1 MADLEEKILKQNI
14 PGKYSTW
21 REYESEDEESSSTD
35 ELQQSPLDH
44 TTPPQQLPHSYTDGK
59 SAKTGVKG
67 VLSDHKAV
75 KKFEKLKLEQEHAE
89 QWDALKQATEGTT
102 LQPGEQSI
110 SIAFQKSQQQQHDS
124 DSESDSDDSDFL
136 DDDFL
141 EAYKQ
146 QRIQQLQ
153 AQENSIPRFGTVLE
167 LNSLLD
173 FSNEIDDTD
182 ASIFCIFHLYK
193 DDIPCCRLM
202 NEHLEHIA
210 RDVDYCR
217 FFRLKASIVKE
228 DFDHVGFPC
237 VLVYKAGT
245 EIANLTPITKSMEI
259 VDRNRFTSEDVKIV
273 LQSIGIHHPFRS
285 TI

>member
-21 REYESEDEESSSTD
+21 RGYESEDEESNSSD
-35 ELQQSPLDH
+35 ELQQAPLDH
-44 TTPPQQLPHSYTDGK
+44 ITPTQQLPDCCTDGQ

-110 SIAFQKSQQQQHDS
+110 SIAFQKSQKQQHDS
-124 DSESDSDDSDFL
+124 DSDSDDSDFL

-173 FSNEIDDTD
+173 FSNEIDETD
-182 ASIFCIFHLYK
+182 PSVFCIFHLYQ
-193 DDIPCCRLM
+193 DDVSCCRLM

-210 RDVDYCR
+210 RDLDYCR

-259 VDRNRFTSEDVKIV
+259 VDRNRFTAEDVKVV
-273 LQSIGIHHPFRS
+273 LQSIGVHHPFRS
-285 TI
+285 II

>member
-21 REYESEDEESSSTD
+21 RGYESEDEESNSSD
-35 ELQQSPLDH
+35 ELQQAPLDH
-44 TTPPQQLPHSYTDGK
+44 TTPTQQLPDCCTDGQ

-110 SIAFQKSQQQQHDS
+110 SIAFQKSQKQQHDS
-124 DSESDSDDSDFL
+124 DSDSDDSDFL

-182 ASIFCIFHLYK
+182 SSIFCIFHLYQ
-193 DDIPCCRLM
+193 DDVSCCRLM

-210 RDVDYCR
+210 RDLDYCR

-259 VDRNRFTSEDVKIV
+259 VDRNRFTAEDVKVV
-273 LQSIGIHHPFRS
+273 LQSIGVHHPFRS
-285 TI
+285 II

>member
-1 MADLEEKILKQNI
+1 MADLEETILKQNI

-21 REYESEDEESSSTD
+21 RGYESEDEESNSSD
-35 ELQQSPLDH
+35 ELQQSPLDL
-44 TTPPQQLPHSYTDGK
+44 TKPTQQLPDSYTDTQ

-75 KKFEKLKLEQEHAE
+75 KNFEKLKLEQEHAE

-110 SIAFQKSQQQQHDS
+110 SIAFQKSQKQQHDS
-124 DSESDSDDSDFL
+124 DSDSDDSDFL

-141 EAYKQ
+141 ESYKQ

-173 FSNEIDDTD
+173 FSNEIDETD
-182 ASIFCIFHLYK
+182 PSVFCIFHMYQ
-193 DDIPCCRLM
+193 DDVSCCRLM
-202 NEHLEHIA
+202 NEHLERIA
-210 RDVDYCR
+210 RDLDYCR

-245 EIANLTPITKSMEI
+245 EIANLTPITISMEI
-259 VDRNRFTSEDVKIV
+259 ADRNRFTAEDVKVV
-273 LQSIGIHHPFRS
+273 LQSKGVHHPFRS

>member
-1 MADLEEKILKQNI
+1 MADLEERILKQNI

-35 ELQQSPLDH
+35 DLQQSPLDH
-44 TTPPQQLPHSYTDGK
+44 ITPTQQLPDSYTDTQ

-89 QWDALKQATEGTT
+89 QWYALKQATEGTT

-110 SIAFQKSQQQQHDS
+110 SIAFQKSQKQQNDS
-124 DSESDSDDSDFL
+124 DSDSDSYDSDFL

-182 ASIFCIFHLYK
+182 PGIFCIFHLYQ
-193 DDIPCCRLM
+193 DNVSCCRLM

-210 RDVDYCR
+210 RDLDYCR
-217 FFRLKASIVKE
+217 FFRLKATIVKE

-237 VLVYKAGT
+237 VLVYKAGK
-245 EIANLTPITKSMEI
+245 EVANLTNITSSMEI
-259 VDRNRFTSEDVKIV
+259 VDKNRFTAEDVKV
-273 LQSIGIHHPFRS
+273 VFQSIGVHHPFRS

>member
-35 ELQQSPLDH
+35 ELQQSPLNH
-44 TTPPQQLPHSYTDGK
+44 TAPTQQLPDSYTDGQ

-110 SIAFQKSQQQQHDS
+110 SIAFQKSQKQQHDS
-124 DSESDSDDSDFL
+124 DSDSDDSDFL

-146 QRIQQLQ
+146 QRIQQLL

-167 LNSLLD
+167 LKSLLD
-173 FSNEIDDTD
+173 FSNEIDETD
-182 ASIFCIFHLYK
+182 ASIFCIFHLYQ
-193 DDIPCCRLM
+193 DEFSCCRLM

-245 EIANLTPITKSMEI
+245 EIANLTPITKSMDI
-259 VDRNRFTSEDVKIV
+259 VDRNRFTAEDVKAV